1 MNENTHFSFT
11 VKRLDDT
18 TQKGT
23 YTDTHKAANGLRLR
37 IQIDGGAKSF
47 FVIGRFN
54 GKQITATLGKYP
66 SVTIEQARQKARDIQ
81 TDLANG
87 INPNLKKQFERTKNA
102 TLAQYFETYLM
113 AKNLKPITV
122 KGYRISFKNVLAPL
136 ANKELTAISYDD
148 VLKLH
153 KVYTTKSPA
162 EADRAMRLLRAI
174 FYMAMDDIKDH
185 NGRPLILENP
195 VRKLGKNKH
204 FTRLERKVRKLE
216 DDQLKPFID
225 FMETL
230 ATDERPFYQTGAD
243 LALTL
248 LYHGTRFSETAKMKW
263 EQVDLKYKRF
273 YLTETKNGRRLWL
286 PMTSESEKVFKR
298 RKRLRNGSVYI
309 FGSATDEAKHL
320 ADIKKPLRLLL
331 EQTGIEIT
339 PHDLRRTFLSTGAR
353 LGFND
358 FLLKQLAN
366 HATGNDITAGYVIQS
381 ADELK
386 EPAQRITNAYLTK
399 SGRTATDGDT
409 LLKDLLNGLSEADK
423 RKLALQLM
431 NQSQAV

>member
-11 VKRLDDT
+11 VKRLNDT
-18 TQKGT
+18 TKKGT

-37 IQIDGGAKSF
+37 IQVDGGAKSF
-47 FVIGRFN
+47 FVIGRLS

-66 SVTIEQARQKARDIQ
+66 AVTIEQARQKARDIQ

-87 INPNLKKQFERTKNA
+87 INPNLKKQFERTKTA
-102 TLAQYFETYLM
+102 TLAQYFESYLM
-113 AKNLKPITV
+113 AKNLKPITI

-136 ANKELTAISYDD
+136 ASKELTAISYDD

-153 KVYTTKSPA
+153 KAYTNKSPA

-174 FYMAMDDIKDH
+174 FYMAMDDVKDL

-243 LALTL
+243 LALIL
-248 LYHGTRFSETAKMKW
+248 LYHGTRFTETAKMKLD
-263 EQVDLKYKRF
+263 QIDFKYKRF
-273 YLTETKNGRRLWL
+273 YLTETKNSRRLWL

-298 RKRLRNGSVYI
+298 RKRLSNGSPFI
-309 FGSATDEAKHL
+309 FPSATNEAKNL
-320 ADIKKPLRLLL
+320 ADIKKPLRQLL

-353 LGFND
+353 LGFNEY
-358 FLLKQLAN
+358 LLKQLAN

-386 EPAQRITNAYLTK
+386 EPAQRITNAYLSK

-409 LLKDLLNGLSEADK
+409 LLKDLLSNLSETEK
-423 RKLALQLM
+423 QQLLIRLINRK
-431 NQSQAV
+431 QA

>member
-1 MNENTHFSFT
+1 MNKKNHFSFT
-11 VKRLDDT
+11 VKRLDDFT
-18 TQKGT
+18 LKGT
-23 YTDTHKAANGLRLR
+23 YTDTHKAANGLKMR
-37 IQIDGGAKSF
+37 IQKDGGAKSF
-47 FVIGRFN
+47 FVIN
-54 GKQITATLGKYP
+54 WLKGKQIITTIGRYP

-81 TDLANG
+81 TDITNG
-87 INPNLKKQFERTKNA
+87 INPNLKKQFERTKSA
-102 TLAQYFETYLM
+102 TLAQYFETYLTT
-113 AKNLKPITV
+113 KNLKPITV

-136 ANKELTAISYDD
+136 AKKELTAISYDD
-148 VLKLH
+148 VLKVH
-153 KVYTTKSPA
+153 KAYTNKSPA

-174 FYMAMDDIKDH
+174 FYMAMDDIKDLD
-185 NGRPLILENP
+185 GRPLILENP

-225 FMETL
+225 FMESL

-248 LYHGTRFSETAKMKW
+248 LYHGTRYSETAKMEW

-286 PMTSESEKVFKR
+286 PMTTESEKVFKR
-298 RKRLRNGSVYI
+298 RKRLNNGSPFV
-309 FGSATDEAKHL
+309 FPGATDQTKHL
-320 ADIKKPLRLLL
+320 ADIKKPLRLML
-331 EQTGIEIT
+331 EETGIEIT

-358 FLLKQLAN
+358 YLLKQLAN

-381 ADELK
+381 ADELR

-399 SGRTATDGDT
+399 AGRTATDGDT
-409 LLKDLLNGLSEADK
+409 LLKDLLSGLSEADK

-431 NQSQAV
+431 NQAKAV

>member
-37 IQIDGGAKSF
+37 IQINGGAKSF

-87 INPNLKKQFERTKNA
+87 NNPNLKKQFERTKSA
-102 TLAQYFETYLM
+102 TLAQYFESYLM

-122 KGYRISFKNVLAPL
+122 KGYSISFKNVLAPL

-153 KVYTTKSPA
+153 KAYTTKSPA

-174 FYMAMDDIKDH
+174 FYMAMDDVKDH
-185 NGRPLILENP
+185 NGRPVILENP

-263 EQVDLKYKRF
+263 EQVDLKYKRI

-286 PMTSESEKVFKR
+286 PMTSESEKLFKR
-298 RKRLRNGSVYI
+298 RKRLSTGSPYI
-309 FGSATDEAKHL
+309 FPSATDETKHL
-320 ADIKKPLRLLL
+320 GDIKKPLRQLL

-381 ADELK
+381 ADELR

-409 LLKDLLNGLSEADK
+409 LLKDLLSGLSEADK
-423 RKLALQLM
+423 RKLALQLI